1 MVKTSLSH
9 IFSSGVYV
17 PGSCRKFLNYTE
29 TFFLAK
35 NLSNGANAKSCVF
48 GKKNSWIGLN
58 EDD

>member
-48 GKKNSWIGLN
+48 GKKIV
-58 EDD
+58 E